1 MIEEIH
7 TTDAQPTENNS
18 KVITTTVST
27 TNETEAALLQK
38 AADIVDSATA
48 PRSIVDKL
56 KSRKFWA
63 SLAGLVCSIIGMIGF
78 SISDQNIGV
87 IASAIIGFGSIV
99 SYIVAEGRID
109 ATSIQQLL
117 MLAQEIINALGK
129 NDITPVTT
137 TTTTTTT
144 VTTTENEVPPAEAY
158 SPNVAA
164 TPPENEPNNNDH
176 YAM

>member
-1 MIEEIH
+1 MTEEVR
-7 TTDAQPTENNS
+7 TTDAQPTENKS

>member
-7 TTDAQPTENNS
+7 TTDAQPTENKS

-38 AADIVDSATA
+38 ATDIVDSATA
-48 PRSIVDKL
+48 PRSIIDKL

-63 SLAGLVCSIIGMIGF
+63 SLAGLVCSIIGMVGF

-99 SYIVAEGRID
+99 SYIIAEGRID

-129 NDITPVTT
+129 NDIAPAST